1 LFLAQILLSSNS
13 LILPISIALAALF
26 GDSIGA
32 LGVVVEV
39 VVVVELV
46 EVVVFGAGEEVVNSG
61 LPHPQQIRLAI
72 AVIKLS
78 RI

>member
-1 LFLAQILLSSNS
+1 
-13 LILPISIALAALF
+13 
-26 GDSIGA
+26 